1 LPADSTLSDS
11 VRRFAVEH
19 QAVRGEFVRLGPAW
33 LALREHADY
42 PPAVRTL
49 LGEAVA
55 ASVLLAST
63 LKFEGELTLQLQ
75 GDGAVRLLVAQ
86 CTHDFKVRAVARF
99 DAARVPMNET
109 VMDFAALAGEGTIA
123 VTVEADKRSARY
135 QGVVPIDGVSLAAS
149 LEHYFA
155 NSEQLPTRLALA
167 ADAAGA
173 AGVLVQRMP
182 QAGGAQSGGASADAA
197 AAESARET
205 LAWDTYAAASAAV
218 DSLAADELLARA
230 SEELMQRTFAGL
242 DLRLFAAQ
250 AIEFRCRCDR
260 ERVTAVLRSLGSA
273 EVDSIIR
280 EQGAVTVTCEFCHKP
295 WRFDAVDTAEL
306 FGEAASHAPGSPALN

>member
-1 LPADSTLSDS
+1 MTDI

-33 LALREHADY
+33 LSLREHAEY

-49 LGEAVA
+49 LGEAVV

-75 GDGAVRLLVAQ
+75 GNGAVRLLVAQ

-99 DAARVPMNET
+99 DAARVAMDEA
-109 VMDFAALAGEGTIA
+109 VMPFAALAGEGTIA
-123 VTVEADKRSARY
+123 VTVEADKRAARY

-205 LAWDTYAAASAAV
+205 LAWDTYAAASAAL
-218 DSLAADELLARA
+218 DSLAADELLARP
-230 SEELMQRTFAGL
+230 SEELMQRTFTGL
-242 DLRLFAAQ
+242 DLRLFESQ
-250 AIEFRCRCDR
+250 PVEFRCRCDR
-260 ERVTAVLRSLGSA
+260 DRVTAVLRSLGSA
-273 EVDSIIR
+273 EIDSIIR

-295 WRFDAVDTAEL
+295 WRFDAVDAADL
-306 FGEAASHAPGSPALN
+306 FGAVVSHPPGSPALN

>member
-1 LPADSTLSDS
+1 LPADSITADS

-33 LALREHADY
+33 VALREHSDY
-42 PPAVRTL
+42 PPEVRNL
-49 LGEAVA
+49 LGEAVV

-75 GDGAVRLLVAQ
+75 GNGAVRLLVAQ
-86 CTHDFKVRAVARF
+86 CTHDFRVRAVARF
-99 DAARVPMNET
+99 DAARLGVDST
-109 VMDFAALAGEGTIA
+109 DFAALAGGGTIA
-123 VTVEADKRSARY
+123 VTVEADKRASRY
-135 QGVVPIDGVSLAAS
+135 QGIVPIDPVSLAAS

-155 NSEQLPTRLALA
+155 NSEQLPTRIVLA

-205 LAWDTYAAASAAV
+205 LAWDTYSAAGAAL
-218 DSLAADELLARA
+218 DSLVADELLSRPPD
-230 SEELMQRTFAGL
+230 ELMRRTFTGL
-242 DLRLFAAQ
+242 DLRLFPEQ
-250 AIEFRCRCDR
+250 TVEFRCRCDR
-260 ERVTAVLRSLGSA
+260 ERVVTVLRSLGAA

-306 FGEAASHAPGSPALN
+306 FGAAASHVPGSPALN